1 MKWKKSALE
10 LLKTR
15 FGNRIFSVEDAF
27 VILSE
32 KKEYSRGTVYRLLH
46 DLNEEGF
53 LERVGRGFYRI
64 REVLKPKKKELK
76 EKVALSDKLIL
87 EFIPGPLIKAADV
100 LENKGIE
107 FMITGATVLYRFYH
121 YLPRRLIHLIYVI
134 KGAGENAVNILR
146 ESGLRALL
154 NPSRREISL
163 ALENFPEREIF
174 VIREFS
180 ELRGNIN
187 GIACYERALVDLYF
201 ESTRERIPYP
211 KEEVARIFSMV
222 LRSERI
228 NLTRLLMLAG
238 RRGIKEEMKAIV
250 KFVEPKFPVQIKMKN
265 KYVKEFIH
273 SMERGELR

>member
-1 MKWKKSALE
+1 MKWKESAFK

-15 FGNRIFSVEDAF
+15 FGKRIFSVEDALA
-27 VILSE
+27 VLSE
-32 KKEYSRGTVYRLLH
+32 KKNYSRGTVYRLLH

-64 REVLKPKKKELK
+64 RDVFELK
-76 EKVALSDKLIL
+76 EKVTVSDRFAL
-87 EFIPGPLIKAADV
+87 EFIPGPLTKVAD
-100 LENKGIE
+100 LLKNKGIE
-107 FMITGATVLYRFYH
+107 FMITGATVLYRFHH

-134 KGAGENAVNILR
+134 RGAGENTVTILR
-146 ESGLRALL
+146 GSGLRALL
-154 NPSRREISL
+154 NPSRGEISL
-163 ALENFPEREIF
+163 ALENFPERDIF

-228 NLTRLLMLAG
+228 NLTRLLMLAS
-238 RRGIKEEMKAIV
+238 RRGIKEEMKAVV
-250 KFVEPKFPVQIKMKN
+250 KFIEPKFPVRAKMKN
-265 KYVKEFIH
+265 KYVKEFLR

>member
-1 MKWKKSALE
+1 MKWEESAFE

-15 FGNRIFSVEDAF
+15 FGKRIFSVADALS
-27 VILSE
+27 VLSE
-32 KKEYSRGTVYRLLH
+32 KKKYSRGTVYRLLH

-64 REVLKPKKKELK
+64 REVFELK
-76 EKVALSDKLIL
+76 EKVTVSDRFAL
-87 EFIPGPLIKAADV
+87 EFIPNPLIKVAD
-100 LENKGIE
+100 LLKNKGIE
-107 FMITGATVLYRFYH
+107 FMITGATVLYRFHH

-134 KGAGENAVNILR
+134 KGAGENTVTILR

-154 NPSRREISL
+154 NPSRGEISL
-163 ALENFPEREIF
+163 ALENFPERDIF

-228 NLTRLLMLAG
+228 NLTRLFMLAS
-238 RRGIKEEMKAIV
+238 RRGIKEEMKAVV
-250 KFVEPKFPVQIKMKN
+250 KFIEPKFPVRAKMKN
-265 KYVKEFIH
+265 KYVKEFLR